1 LSQRIRL
8 LGAAAALLLLGAILS
23 GCGAAPV
30 SQTWPCLSVADGIIY
45 VNSGQP
51 QQVYSL
57 DAETGA
63 QQGTLVPTIS
73 GGQQVEPTYWSPV
86 TVGGGLAYVG
96 FGDPTARPPVHGLY
110 AFDLE
115 TRAERWHT
123 PANDLI
129 LGAPDYVDG
138 VVYFGTSDG
147 QLYAV
152 DAETGQVKAGWP
164 FEAKEAIWAS
174 PLVAGGRVYATSMDH
189 HLYCVD
195 AESGALVW
203 DFEAQG
209 AMGAAPIL
217 EDGILYFGD
226 FDGRIYAVQADS
238 GEEATTF
245 DFRAGNWI
253 WSEPLLVNG
262 TLYITSLD
270 GKLYALDPDTGAARQ
285 GYPYDAGSPL
295 RASPV
300 QAGEL
305 ILIAADSGKVT
316 AITGATG
323 MMRWQWPNG
332 TPEAPIRTTPVV
344 VDGKIY
350 VVLNSGV
357 ASTNGELYALEA
369 ETGLQAWGP
378 FPQPTPQ
385 Q

>member
-1 LSQRIRL
+1 MSQRIRL

-30 SQTWPCLSVADGIIY
+30 PQAWPGLSVVDGTVY

-63 QQGTLVPTIS
+63 QQVPFVPA
-73 GGQQVEPTYWSPV
+73 GEHVEPTYWSPV

-96 FGDPTARPPVHGLY
+96 FGDPTSRPPIHGLY

-115 TRAERWHT
+115 TRVERWHT
-123 PANDLI
+123 EAKDLI

-152 DAETGQVKAGWP
+152 DAENGQVKAGWP
-164 FEAKEAIWAS
+164 FEAEEAIWAS
-174 PLVAGGRVYATSMDH
+174 PLIADGRVYAASMDH

-195 AESGALVW
+195 AETGMLIW
-203 DFEAQG
+203 DFEAGG

-226 FDGRIYAVQADS
+226 FDGRVYAVQADS
-238 GEEATTF
+238 GEEAVTF

-253 WSEPLLVNG
+253 WSEPLLADG

-270 GKLYALDPDTGAARQ
+270 GKLYALDPATGASRP

-295 RASPV
+295 RAAPV
-300 QAGEL
+300 QAGES
-305 ILIAADSGKVT
+305 IIVAAGSGKVT

-323 MMRWQWPNG
+323 LVRWEWPSG

-344 VDGKIY
+344 ADGKVY
-350 VVLNSGV
+350 VVLNSENV
-357 ASTNGELYALEA
+357 SINGKLYALDA
-369 ETGLQAWGP
+369 ETGAQAWPP
-378 FPQPTPQ
+378 FSPPTQ
-385 Q
+385 QQ